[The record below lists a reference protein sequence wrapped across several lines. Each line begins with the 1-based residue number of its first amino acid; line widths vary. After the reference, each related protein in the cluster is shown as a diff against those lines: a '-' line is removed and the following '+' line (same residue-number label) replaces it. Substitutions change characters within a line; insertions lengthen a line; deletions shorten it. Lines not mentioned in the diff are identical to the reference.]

1 MNIIEK
7 IKAAQKVFV
16 WVDTH
21 EDGSGI
27 FVRANKRDLMKTVKK
42 NMDRINPSH
51 FRITK
56 EVIGYNRLLF
66 IHGA

>member
-27 FVRANKRDLMKTVKK
+27 FVKADKRDLMRTVKQ
-42 NMDRINPSH
+42 NMDHIDPTR

-56 EVIGYNRLLF
+56 EVIGLNRLLF
-66 IHGA
+66 IH